1 VYTFRINNFPGSN
14 VAETERFGRFA
25 PPFWRL
31 AGRML
36 FFMLESNYMQFKSA
50 ILACALA
57 VFASSAFARQYNPNK
72 PVTLAGTVTKIEWRL
87 PYVKI
92 HIDTMDANGNT
103 TKWEIQTST
112 PRVLQ
117 SDGMKSTSVKEGD
130 QITVQG
136 YQDTNGSAHALAH
149 LITLGNGQT
158 ITIGTALPQPR
169 RTGP

>member
-1 VYTFRINNFPGSN
+1 
-14 VAETERFGRFA
+14 
-25 PPFWRL
+25 
-31 AGRML
+31 
-36 FFMLESNYMQFKSA
+36 MQFKSA
-50 ILACALA
+50 ILASALA
-57 VFASSAFARQYNPNK
+57 VFASSAFARQYDPNK
-72 PVTLAGTVTKIEWRL
+72 PVTLTGTVKKIDWRI

-92 HIDTMDANGNT
+92 HLNTTDVGGNT
-103 TKWEIQTST
+103 TAWEIQTDT

-149 LITLGNGQT
+149 LITLVDGQT
-158 ITIGTALPQPR
+158 ITVGTRAPSAPFQPTAVPQPR